1 MEEAF
6 SAHAQL
12 RRPRPDLASLR
23 MAEPALT
30 SIVKTPPVF
39 DRRGTRAAAASAV

>member
-1 MEEAF
+1 
-6 SAHAQL
+6 
-12 RRPRPDLASLR
+12 

-39 DRRGTRAAAASAV
+39 DRRNTGAAAVSAV